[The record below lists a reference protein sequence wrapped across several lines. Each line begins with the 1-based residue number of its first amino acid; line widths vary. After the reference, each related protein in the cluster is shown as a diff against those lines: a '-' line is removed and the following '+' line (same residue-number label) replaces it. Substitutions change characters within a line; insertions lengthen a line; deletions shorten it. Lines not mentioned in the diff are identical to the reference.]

1 MAVSTS
7 TIAYLLKKVYSARAV
22 ENAVYK
28 DNPLMALMPKAGG
41 FTGESHI
48 HAVRYRDQLGRS
60 PDFAT
65 ALSGGQDSTK
75 GTSKGV
81 QFIVTRVKNYQ
92 LYTLETEAI
101 LAGRDDKGSLLRV
114 LTTEVDSALNNIG
127 RDTAKALF
135 GSGFGEMGTVTAV
148 SGSGPYTI
156 TVGDAI
162 TNFETGQTVVCAPT
176 SVSTDLNGGTGVV
189 ITSVDRA
196 AGTFT
201 TATNPD
207 TISTTNKFLFI
218 KGDRAATSATAI
230 KLAGLEAW
238 NPVSAPAASESFF
251 GIDRSV
257 DATRLG
263 GLRLDISAFNPEEGL
278 ITALTLC
285 AREGANPGHFISS
298 FTDVKNIHLALGSKV
313 ETEYMTVGDIGFSS
327 IRINGPKGDVR
338 VIADQNCPAGV
349 GRLLSMDTW
358 ELKHLGDLFNML
370 DLDGATLSREY
381 NADRFEG
388 RVAMYG
394 NLVCYAP
401 GRNLRA
407 VMPT

>member
-1 MAVSTS
+1 
-7 TIAYLLKKVYSARAV
+7 
-22 ENAVYK
+22 
-28 DNPLMALMPKAGG
+28 
-41 FTGESHI
+41 
-48 HAVRYRDQLGRS
+48 
-60 PDFAT
+60 
-65 ALSGGQDSTK
+65 
-75 GTSKGV
+75 
-81 QFIVTRVKNYQ
+81 
-92 LYTLETEAI
+92 
-101 LAGRDDKGSLLRV
+101 
-114 LTTEVDSALNNIG
+114 
-127 RDTAKALF
+127 
-135 GSGFGEMGTVTAV
+135 
-148 SGSGPYTI
+148 
-156 TVGDAI
+156 
-162 TNFETGQTVVCAPT
+162 VCAPT

-218 KGDRAATSATAI
+218 KGDRAATGATAI

-251 GIDRSV
+251 GIDRSIE
-257 DATRLG
+257 ATRLG
-263 GLRLDISAFNPEEGL
+263 GLRLDISALNPEEGL